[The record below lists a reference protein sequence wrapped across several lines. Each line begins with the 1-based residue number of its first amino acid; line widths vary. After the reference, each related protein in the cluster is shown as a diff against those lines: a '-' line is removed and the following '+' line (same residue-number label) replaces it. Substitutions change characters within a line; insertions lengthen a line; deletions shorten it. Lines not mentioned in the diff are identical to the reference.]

1 MHAARTQISRT
12 AAKRGAYAASTALL
26 LAAAIAVIARDGS
39 GVWQFFAF
47 GAAPDLALLLGIAPG
62 LEKGRL
68 HPRAVPFYNA
78 AHSLWGPA
86 LLAVAALALPPAW
99 LVGVLA
105 WALHITLD
113 RSLGYGMRTRD
124 GFQRS

>member
-1 MHAARTQISRT
+1 MHAIHRQLSRT
-12 AAKRGAYAASTALL
+12 AAKRGAYAALTALL
-26 LAAAIAVIARDGS
+26 LAGAIAEILRDGT
-39 GVWQFFAF
+39 GVWQLLAF
-47 GAAPDLALLLGIAPG
+47 GAAPDLALLLGIGPG

-86 LLAVAALALPPAW
+86 VLAVAAIALPAAW
-99 LVGVLA
+99 LVGALG
-105 WALHITLD
+105 WALHIALD
-113 RSLGYGMRTRD
+113 RSVGYGMRTRD

>member
-1 MHAARTQISRT
+1 MHAARNHLSRT
-12 AAKRGAYAASTALL
+12 TFKRGAYAALTALVL
-26 LAAAIAVIARDGS
+26 VAAIGEIRRGT
-39 GVWQFFAF
+39 GGWHFFAF
-47 GAAPDLALLLGIAPG
+47 AAAPDLALLLGIDLR

-68 HPRAVPFYNA
+68 HPRAVPLYNA

-86 LLAVAALALPPAW
+86 LLAVAAIGLPAGWLLAAL
-99 LVGVLA
+99 G
-105 WALHITLD
+105 WALHISLD